1 MPSTKEAAM
10 RTSIIK
16 FLIASVAF
24 LHLSIIC
31 STAQNREKPRIALH
45 LDQGWSANTAKL
57 WYHISQ
63 GTALVPYEWLLAL
76 EQPNGTELLSS
87 ADSMQR
93 FGFLVDPPESANSL
107 DALPVGFSRMTLDLD
122 QGGYRCWKGN
132 WAGLGCAACHT
143 GQINYRG
150 HQIRIEGGPAHID
163 IEGFVR
169 TIGES
174 FKATAM
180 DKEKLLRF
188 TERVVASKPSSG
200 VPEVL
205 NNFTCYANALSE
217 RDKFVKQGEDKS
229 LEKSVHS
236 GFGRLDAHGIGLNLL
251 VAELI
256 EAVVNYVPATAP
268 VRYPALW
275 DTPYFSWVLYNA
287 SIRQPLA
294 RNVIEALGVQAPMKP
309 DTMLG
314 PNVVHSV
321 NMDNLVWGQLRVM
334 ELESPIWPE
343 GIFGKLD
350 SKKAARGKELYD
362 RLCAMCHQVID
373 RAAHTVQSNA
383 AKSDRDISIPV
394 FDLEA
399 VKTDQRQA
407 QTFENRKVSL
417 EMIGG
422 PADLSGHDAGQ
433 IVSGK
438 IVQQWIDQSPLHE
451 KSANEINFGR
461 PNEFRAPLGYRARP
475 LNGIWA
481 TAPYLHNGSVPS
493 LYELLLPA
501 ERRSK
506 TFYVGIWEFNPRTVG
521 FDTVNAPTDTWVLK
535 TFDTATMGNSNTG
548 HEYGTELQ
556 DSDRW
561 DLIEYLK
568 TL

>member
-1 MPSTKEAAM
+1 MEAAM
-10 RTSIIK
+10 RTILTK
-16 FLIASVAF
+16 LLIASVAF
-24 LHLSIIC
+24 LQFSIVC
-31 STAQNREKPRIALH
+31 STAQNSEERKIVVR
-45 LDQGWSANTAKL
+45 LDQGWSEDTAKL

-76 EQPNGTELLSS
+76 ERPDSSELLSS

-93 FGFLVDPPESANSL
+93 FGFLVDPSGSPNSL
-107 DALPVGFSRMTLDLD
+107 DALPVGFSKMTLDLD
-122 QGGYRCWKGN
+122 QDGYRCWKGN

-143 GQINYRG
+143 GQIDYQGQR
-150 HQIRIEGGPAHID
+150 IRIEGGPAHID
-163 IEGFVR
+163 IEDFVK
-169 TIGES
+169 TIGNS
-174 FKATAM
+174 FEDMNKDQA
-180 DKEKLLRF
+180 KFLRF
-188 TERVVASKPSSG
+188 ADRVIDSKSSLSKP
-200 VPEVL
+200 ELL
-205 NNFTCYANALSE
+205 NNVSCYGNALKSRKE
-217 RDKFVKQGEDKS
+217 FIDRGEYQS
-229 LEKSVHS
+229 REKSVPS

-251 VAELI
+251 VSELI
-256 EAVVNYVPATAP
+256 RALVNYVPPTAP

-321 NMDNLVWGQLRVM
+321 NMDNLVWGQLKVM
-334 ELESPIWPE
+334 ELRSPVWPE

-350 SKKAARGKELYD
+350 YKKAARGKELYD
-362 RLCAMCHQVID
+362 RLCVMCHQVVD

-383 AKSDRDISIPV
+383 AKSGRDISIPV
-394 FDLEA
+394 FDLETI
-399 VKTDQRQA
+399 KTDPRQA

-417 EMIGG
+417 EMING
-422 PADLSGHDAGQ
+422 PPDLMAYEVGRYVTD
-433 IVSGK
+433 K
-438 IVQQWIDQSPLHE
+438 IVQQWIGQSPLHVTA
-451 KSANEINFGR
+451 ANEINFGR

-475 LNGIWA
+475 LNGIWS

-521 FDTVNAPTDTWVLK
+521 FDTVNAATDTWVLK
-535 TFDTATMGNSNTG
+535 AFDTTTMGNSNSG